1 MRTESGERKMESC
14 ILAFDIGTSAVK
26 ASLVSEY
33 LKVRAE
39 AAQSYGTRHPAP
51 QQAEQS
57 ALDWWDAAVAAARR
71 LFEANAGDA
80 KKVCAIG
87 VSGHMLG
94 LLPVDGAGEPL
105 GPALIHSDTRALQEA
120 QAVERTVG
128 REKLYDLTGNV
139 LSAAAPLC
147 KALWLKNNR
156 PEIYGRTA
164 RFLQSKDYL
173 NFRLTG
179 NMDSTDLSDASH
191 GMLIDIRKKAYLT
204 DVFSGLGLDG
214 ERFPQLHVSTDVI
227 GQLSEEAA
235 RALGL
240 TAGIPVAAGGGDG
253 ACANVGAGIARTGDV
268 YCSLGTTGWIASNM
282 DEPYLDPHRRV
293 FNILSLDG
301 MRCGVFGTVESVGR
315 SVDWAQGIYAPEGI
329 DEMNRMAAEIAPGSE
344 GLIYLPYLE
353 GERTPVFDP
362 LARGVFF
369 GMRPGHDRRHF
380 ARAVFEGVSYALAGV
395 IDILRERMPVEEMRI
410 IGGGAKSAL
419 WKQIIADAGR
429 VCVRDVDSS
438 AAAAT
443 SLGAAAAA
451 GAAVGLFDGIE
462 GAARGI
468 ALTSRIEPD
477 PEAGAVY
484 ARRMKVYQSL
494 YPCLKD
500 AFRAA
505 ALEE

>member
-1 MRTESGERKMESC
+1 MKNC
-14 ILAFDIGTSAVK
+14 ILAFDVGTSAVK
-26 ASLVSEY
+26 ASLVSEN
-33 LKVRAE
+33 LKILAE
-39 AAQSYGTRHPAP
+39 ASQSYETRHPAP
-51 QQAEQS
+51 QQVEQS
-57 ALDWWDAAVAAARR
+57 AQDWWNSAVCAARR
-71 LFEANAGDA
+71 LFEENGDAA

-94 LLPVDGAGEPL
+94 LLPVDGRGEPL
-105 GPALIHSDTRALQEA
+105 GPALIHSDTRAMREA
-120 QAVERTVG
+120 QAVERAVG
-128 REKLYDLTGNV
+128 LERIYRLTGNV

-147 KALWLKNNR
+147 KALWLKDNR
-156 PEIYGRTA
+156 PEIYARTA

-173 NFRLTG
+173 NFCLTG
-179 NMDSTDLSDASH
+179 NMDATDLSDASH
-191 GMLIDIRKKAYLT
+191 GMLIDIRQKAYMT
-204 DVFSGLGLDG
+204 DVFAELGLDG
-214 ERFPQLHVSTDVI
+214 GRFPGLHVSTDVI
-227 GQLSEEAA
+227 GRLTPEAA
-235 RALGL
+235 RTLGL
-240 TAGIPVAAGGGDG
+240 PEGIPVAAGGGDG
-253 ACANVGAGIARTGDV
+253 ACANVGAGIARSGDV

-282 DEPYLDPHRRV
+282 DEPYLDPKRRV

-301 MRCGVFGTVESVGR
+301 ARCGVFGTVESVGR
-315 SVDWAQGIYAPEGI
+315 SVEWAQRIYAPEGI
-329 DEMNRMAAEIAPGSE
+329 EEMNRMAAEIAPGSE
-344 GLIYLPYLE
+344 GLIFLPYLE

-369 GMRPGHDRRHF
+369 GMRPSHDRRHF

-395 IDILRERMPVEEMRI
+395 MDILRERMPIEEMRI
-410 IGGGAKSAL
+410 IGGGARSAL

-429 VCVRDVDSS
+429 TCVRDVDSS

-477 PEAGAVY
+477 PVAGAVY
-484 ARRMKVYQSL
+484 AQRMSVYQSL

-505 ALEE
+505 AQAE